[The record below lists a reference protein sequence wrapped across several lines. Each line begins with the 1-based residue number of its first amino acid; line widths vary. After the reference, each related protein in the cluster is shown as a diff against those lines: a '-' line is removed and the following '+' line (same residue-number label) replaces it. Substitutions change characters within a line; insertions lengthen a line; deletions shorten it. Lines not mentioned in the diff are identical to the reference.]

1 MEIRSH
7 KVNLFRP
14 NFQFPISNFK
24 FHNFMSEEKSSSAK
38 ATEDKNIAAEVKAAE
53 STSAKATVDEKD
65 TKGKA
70 AKPEELKPGMTVRV
84 YQKIK
89 EINAKGEEKER
100 LQFFDGMIIAK
111 KHGNEAGAS
120 ITVRKISEG
129 VGVEKIFPLHAPTVD
144 RIVIKKQ
151 AKVRK
156 SKLYFLRG
164 EYNKRLK
171 EKAY

>member
-1 MEIRSH
+1 MA
-7 KVNLFRP
+7 
-14 NFQFPISNFK
+14 
-24 FHNFMSEEKSSSAK
+24 EEKNV
-38 ATEDKNIAAEVKAAE
+38 DAEVK
-53 STSAKATVDEKD
+53 TPVVEKD

-70 AKPEELKPGMTVRV
+70 ATPAELKPGMTVRV

-89 EINAKGEEKER
+89 ELNSKGEEKER

-111 KHGNEAGAS
+111 KHGTEKGAS

-129 VGVEKIFPLHAPTVD
+129 VGVEKIFPLFSPTVD

-156 SKLYFLRG
+156 SKLYYLRG
-164 EYNKRLK
+164 EYKKRLK